1 MSKRVVDQSGQIV
14 APGASIEIPDT
25 PEGESF
31 EVRVAGIVL
40 CGIEWHRLTV
50 TVHGVGSAK
59 RERRLIRDVGM
70 EDLECTADVHGSV
83 AGKAITQ
90 ERRCYK
96 GAPAT
101 LFSPGVSSIR
111 STDEL
116 QYPLFPTV
124 TLTRHRQT
132 RTSSR

>member
-50 TVHGVGSAK
+50 TVYGVGPAK
-59 RERRLIRDVGM
+59 RERRLSRDVGM
-70 EDLECTADVHGSV
+70 EDLECTADVHVSV
-83 AGKAITQ
+83 AGKGS
-90 ERRCYK
+90 RRNGAVTK
-96 GAPAT
+96 GRPQRY
-101 LFSPGVSSIR
+101 SIR
-111 STDEL
+111 E
-116 QYPLFPTV
+116 
-124 TLTRHRQT
+124 
-132 RTSSR
+132 SRRFVRPMSYSFRSFLRSRSRDIAK